1 MNLSAD
7 EPGTR
12 SGARWSPDSY
22 LLLSLLLPGAGQVA
36 QRRFGIAAIQVLT
49 VGSYLFAAMN
59 AGGGRA
65 YLLALAWNAWS
76 AFDAYRHATG
86 SKD

>member
-1 MNLSAD
+1 MSISAA
-7 EPGTR
+7 EHETR

-22 LLLSLLLPGAGQVA
+22 LWLSLLLPGAGQIA
-36 QRRFGIAAIQVLT
+36 QRRFGIAAIQLLT

-86 SKD
+86 SED